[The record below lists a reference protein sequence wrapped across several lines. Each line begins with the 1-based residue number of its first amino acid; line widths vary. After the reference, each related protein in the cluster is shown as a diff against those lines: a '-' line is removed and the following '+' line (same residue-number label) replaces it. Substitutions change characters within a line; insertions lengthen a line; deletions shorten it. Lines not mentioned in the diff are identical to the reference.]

1 MSCVRVT
8 GKNKLN
14 GDIKIQGC
22 KNAVLPIIAAS
33 LLNGGLNVI
42 HNCPHL
48 ADVYASVKILKEL
61 GAVVSFEGNTLV
73 IDSSGINCKMV
84 EPELMGALRSS
95 VVFLGSML
103 SRCSKACVSMPG
115 GCDIGMR
122 PIDIHLSSF
131 EKMGVEVECTGE
143 GIKCEVNNLH
153 SEKIVL
159 PFPSVGATENIMLL
173 AVKGRGVTTIH
184 NAAREPE
191 IVDLQNFLNSMGA
204 RVFGA
209 GTGVI
214 TIYAVKKL
222 HDSEYTVMSDRIEAA
237 TFACAAVAT
246 GGRLFLNGIRANH
259 MRAVINVLKKC
270 GATVVEYPDCIDII
284 SQSSPIC
291 PDYVSTR
298 PYPGFPTDAQS
309 LIMSVM
315 SCSKGEGTVVEN
327 IFENRFGHA
336 SELKK
341 MGADIVINGRSAY
354 VRGNA
359 LTGALVSSRDLRSGA
374 SLTVAALAADGESII
389 QKAEFIDRGY
399 DSFEKKLESVG
410 AKIERIE

>member
-1 MSCVRVT
+1 MSKYIIT
-8 GKNKLN
+8 GGNTLCGK
-14 GDIKIQGC
+14 IKMQGS
-22 KNAVLPIIAAS
+22 KNAALPILAAAM
-33 LLNGGLNVI
+33 LCDEKCEI
-42 HNCPHL
+42 HNCPDISDVKVTVEILNHL
-48 ADVYASVKILKEL
+48 GCK
-61 GAVVSFEGNTLV
+61 AVFENGTV
-73 IDSSGINCKMV
+73 FVDSSCADKFDIPENLMRKM
-84 EPELMGALRSS
+84 RSS
-95 VVFLGSML
+95 VVFMGAILGRMKKAK
-103 SRCSKACVSMPG
+103 CSYPG
-115 GCDIGMR
+115 GCEIGSR
-122 PIDIHLSSF
+122 PIDLHLKAF
-131 EKMGVEVECTGE
+131 REMGVEVAESGGFINCNIE
-143 GIKCEVNNLH
+143 NSKPA
-153 SEKIVL
+153 KIIL
-159 PFPSVGATENIMLL
+159 TIPSVGATENIMLL
-173 AVKGRGVTTIH
+173 ACKLEGKTVIV

-284 SQSSPIC
+284 AQSSPIC

-341 MGADIVINGRSAY
+341 MGADIVINGCSAY